1 MKLGAIEAG
10 GTKFVCAVSDD
21 NIKIE
26 DREQF
31 PTTTPEETMA
41 QVFAYFEQHPVDAIG
56 IGSFGPVSLNEDAD
70 DYGHITNTPKLAW
83 KNYNF
88 LGAMKAHF
96 DIPFYFT
103 TDVNVAAYGEYK
115 AGAGRGKKNIL
126 YWTVGTGV
134 GASYIQHG
142 KFLQGYSHPE
152 MGHILLRPDERD
164 NGFKGV
170 CPYHGNCFEG
180 LAAGLSIEKRFG
192 KKGYEIDPSD
202 EFWEIEA
209 KYIAQAC
216 VNATLILRP
225 DIIIFGGGVM
235 KQSQL
240 FPQIQAEF
248 VKQLADYV
256 DFPEITGYIKHVALG
271 DDAGITGALML
282 AKKALQEIKN

>member
-10 GTKFVCAVSDD
+10 GTKFVCAVSDE
-21 NIKIE
+21 NITIE
-26 DREQF
+26 DRTQF

-41 QVFAYFEQHPVDAIG
+41 QVFTYFEQYPVDAIG
-56 IGSFGPVSLNEDAD
+56 IGSFGPVSLNEEAD
-70 DYGHITNTPKLAW
+70 NYGFITNTPKLAW
-83 KNYNF
+83 KNYDF

-115 AGAGRGKKNIL
+115 AGAGRGKQNIL

-134 GASYIQHG
+134 GASYLQNG
-142 KFLQGYSHPE
+142 GFLQGYSHPE
-152 MGHILLRPDERD
+152 MGHILLRHDPRD
-164 NGFKGV
+164 HGFEGV
-170 CPYHGNCFEG
+170 CPYHGDCFEG
-180 LAAGLSIEKRFG
+180 LAAGPSIEKRFG
-192 KKGYEIDPSD
+192 KKGNEIDPSD

-209 KYIAQAC
+209 NYIAQAC

-240 FPQIQAEF
+240 FPQIQKEF

-256 DFPEITGYIKHVALG
+256 DFPEISNYIVHVELG

-282 AKKALQEIKN
+282 AKKATE

>member
-10 GTKFVCAVSDD
+10 GTKFVCAVSDE
-21 NIKIE
+21 NITIE
-26 DREQF
+26 DRTQF

-41 QVFAYFEQHPVDAIG
+41 QVFTYFEQHPVDAIG
-56 IGSFGPVSLNEDAD
+56 IGSFGPVSLNEETDN
-70 DYGHITNTPKLAW
+70 YGFITNTPKLAW
-83 KNYNF
+83 KNYDF

-115 AGAGRGKKNIL
+115 AGAGRGKQNIL

-134 GASYIQHG
+134 GASYLQNG
-142 KFLQGYSHPE
+142 GFLQGYSHPE
-152 MGHILLRPDERD
+152 MGHILLRHDPRD
-164 NGFKGV
+164 HGFEGV
-170 CPYHGNCFEG
+170 CPYHGDCFEG
-180 LAAGLSIEKRFG
+180 LAAGPSIEKRFG
-192 KKGYEIDPSD
+192 KKGNEIDPSD

-209 KYIAQAC
+209 NYIAQAC

-240 FPQIQAEF
+240 FPQIQKEF

-256 DFPEITGYIKHVALG
+256 DFPEISNYIVHVELG

-282 AKKALQEIKN
+282 AKKATE

>member
-1 MKLGAIEAG
+1 M
-10 GTKFVCAVSDD
+10 
-21 NIKIE
+21 
-26 DREQF
+26 
-31 PTTTPEETMA
+31 
-41 QVFAYFEQHPVDAIG
+41 DAIG
-56 IGSFGPVSLNEDAD
+56 IGSFGPVSLNEEAD
-70 DYGHITNTPKLAW
+70 NYGFITNTPKLAW
-83 KNYNF
+83 KNYDF

-115 AGAGRGKKNIL
+115 AGAGRGKQNIL

-134 GASYIQHG
+134 GASYLQNG
-142 KFLQGYSHPE
+142 GFLQGYSHPE
-152 MGHILLRPDERD
+152 MGHILLRHDPRD
-164 NGFKGV
+164 HGFEGV
-170 CPYHGNCFEG
+170 CPYHGDCFEG
-180 LAAGLSIEKRFG
+180 LAAGPSIEKRFG
-192 KKGYEIDPSD
+192 KKGNEIDPSD

-209 KYIAQAC
+209 NYIAQAC

-240 FPQIQAEF
+240 FPQIQKEF

-256 DFPEITGYIKHVALG
+256 DFPEISNYIVHVELG

-282 AKKALQEIKN
+282 AKKATE